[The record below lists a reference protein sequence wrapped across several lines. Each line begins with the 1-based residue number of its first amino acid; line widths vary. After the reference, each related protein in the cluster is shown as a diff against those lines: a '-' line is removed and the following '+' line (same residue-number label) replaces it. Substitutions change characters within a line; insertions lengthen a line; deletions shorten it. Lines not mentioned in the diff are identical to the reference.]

1 MKIIRFRDL
10 RKKHIFSLRSA
21 LEGATSDVNV
31 VIEAIAVE
39 VVAVVVVVAVVAV
52 VVVAVVNV
60 VTVGYRAHAS
70 SELKL
75 GAIRVD

>member
-39 VVAVVVVVAVVAV
+39 DVAVAAVVA
-52 VVVAVVNV
+52 VVAVVNV
-60 VTVGYRAHAS
+60 VTVGFRAHAS

-75 GAIRVD
+75 GSIRVD